1 MAKAPKTQIRS
12 VHMANLNG
20 LILACSSS
28 EEDDLAFRLQ
38 GRTRYALPLANRVL
52 VRYAAE
58 ALGAVGVKNV
68 AVIVSRTTDSDV
80 SELIGDGSR
89 FGANFHYLEMDPQ
102 ASALQMLAA
111 ARDELG
117 EQPLIVHPGD
127 ALLTGGLRTIVTEF
141 ERQNPDVLL
150 VSERSHAYPD
160 AIRSGVRGTE
170 TRDQQLEQLDHV
182 APAAIISVGALRE
195 LDRFGADTATLGGT
209 VAALAEAGVNV
220 SGQAHDGCWC
230 YAPDCDHLLEGNRM
244 ILDGLPHIPPE
255 TAPDSV
261 RVEGR
266 VAIHPT
272 ARIERTTIR
281 GPAVI
286 GGGAEVLDTFIGP
299 YTSIGAEAR
308 LEGAEI
314 EHSIVLEGASIHHVG
329 QRIEAS
335 VIGAGAEITRDF
347 GMPSALRLR
356 VGRESTVRLA

>member
-1 MAKAPKTQIRS
+1 MAT
-12 VHMANLNG
+12 LNG

-28 EEDDLAFRLQ
+28 EEDDLAHRLQ

-58 ALGAVGVKNV
+58 ALVAVGVKDV
-68 AVIVSRTTDSDV
+68 AVIVSRATDSDV

-89 FGANFHYLEMDPQ
+89 FGANFHYLEMDPP
-102 ASALQMLAA
+102 ATALQMLSA

-117 EQPLIVHPGD
+117 GRSLIVHPGD
-127 ALLTGGLRTIVTEF
+127 ALLTGGLRTVVADF
-141 ERQNPDVLL
+141 ERDKPDVLL
-150 VSERSHAYPD
+150 VSERSHSYPE
-160 AIRSGVRGTE
+160 AIRSGVRGTDQRE
-170 TRDQQLEQLDHV
+170 QQLEQLDHV
-182 APAAIISVGALRE
+182 VPAAIVSAAALRE
-195 LDRFGADTATLGGT
+195 LDRFTADTATLGGT

-220 SGQAHDGCWC
+220 SGQARDGCWC
-230 YAPDCDHLLEGNRM
+230 YAPDCDHLLEANRM
-244 ILDGLPHIPPE
+244 ILDELPHIPPE
-255 TAPDSV
+255 AAPESV
-261 RVEGR
+261 RIEGR

-272 ARIERTTIR
+272 AKLERTTIR

-299 YTSIGAEAR
+299 YTSVGADAR

-329 QRIEAS
+329 QRIES
-335 VIGAGAEITRDF
+335 SLIGAEAEITRDF

-356 VGRESTVRLA
+356 VGRESSVRLA